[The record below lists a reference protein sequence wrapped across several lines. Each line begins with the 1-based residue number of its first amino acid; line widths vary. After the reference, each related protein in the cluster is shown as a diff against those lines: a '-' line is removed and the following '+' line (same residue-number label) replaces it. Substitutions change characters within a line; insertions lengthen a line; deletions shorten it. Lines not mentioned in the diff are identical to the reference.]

1 LLVCHK
7 TPKISYNIVAEEKI
21 LLMTFYKE
29 NEDYF
34 NKLNITEVEAQIL
47 IGYLTELSEI
57 GINNFINN
65 EMKI

>member
-1 LLVCHK
+1 
-7 TPKISYNIVAEEKI
+7 
-21 LLMTFYKE
+21 MTFYKE

-47 IGYLTELSEI
+47 IGYFTELSEI

-65 EMKI
+65 EMNI